1 VGLRYSDGLLKRAVR
16 APLRELHPGAK
27 LLDRVRLPRGLAPQ
41 LRGGLLPKQ
50 QAVPGA
56 VQPAHGAGHHPAAV
70 AEGVAVVRDDSR
82 RRHDP
87 ILTDTRYYPL
97 FRRHCRPSCY
107 PDEHYVHTYVNIRH
121 AARNA
126 NRTVAYVD
134 WSRGGPHPA
143 MYGAGDVTPEFIRS
157 IRMSA
162 EPCMYNSRLT
172 STCYLFAR
180 KFAPNALDPL
190 LNISSTVTQYYFFSF
205 FFAAAPTVSV

>member
-1 VGLRYSDGLLKRAVR
+1 MDFSNERFVLLSESCIPVQNFSTVYDYLVDSRHSFVEVYYRNNKQCRGRYSRR
-16 APLRELHPGAK
+16 MAP
-27 LLDRVRLPRGLAPQ
+27 DITPQ
-41 LRGGLLPKQ
+41 QWRKGSQ
-50 QAVPGA
+50 WFEMTRD
-56 VQPAHGAGHHPAAV
+56 V
-70 AEGVAVVRDDSR
+70 ATS
-82 RRHDP
+82 
-87 ILTDTRYYPL
+87 ILMDTRYYPL

-190 LNISSTVTQYYFFSF
+190 LNISSTVTQYYFFPF